1 MKDNSC
7 GINRI
12 IPNITVI
19 IDFFLDNNRP
29 KIPAITWKAAP
40 AQVATNIPN
49 ASFPV
54 IPATTKSLLVNDP
67 TRK

>member
-40 AQVATNIPN
+40 A
-49 ASFPV
+49 
-54 IPATTKSLLVNDP
+54 
-67 TRK
+67 